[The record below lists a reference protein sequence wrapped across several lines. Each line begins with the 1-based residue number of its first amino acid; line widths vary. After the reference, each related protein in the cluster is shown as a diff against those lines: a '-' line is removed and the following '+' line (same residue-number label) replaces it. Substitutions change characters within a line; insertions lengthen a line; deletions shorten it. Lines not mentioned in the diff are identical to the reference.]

1 MKLSIRILLLFLC
14 LSKFVAIAG
23 NTQLKIIVFGDTND
37 PSIGQS
43 VTADIKSYK
52 KLATDIKAAVENDGV
67 RTTLDIYSG
76 DNCSYSQLNEYLNNL
91 SCEDDIILFIYNG
104 HGGRSHADESKY
116 PRMCLAS
123 SYESNWMKVSDLNE
137 RLRRKN
143 PRLMVVVTD
152 CCNSYYDRQ
161 RGSNESA
168 FGASI
173 NQYNGQGLRQ
183 LFLNNVGEVCITG
196 ASPGEYGWGG
206 TNGGMLSLSFINQ
219 IYKADSQEDSA
230 NWQDLI
236 QTVSDDTYN
245 TSLKYYN
252 YRLISNTQRP
262 VFDVSVREVDYNN
275 SIDNSDNINNDSNNV
290 NNTNDDVVSDANDN
304 GDFTDDNLYEDEEY
318 DEDDYNDDTSYNRS
332 FTNAFLLIL
341 LGILFLWIPKKL
353 DLSDTFSLVVR
364 IIGILFF
371 IGALMEFFN

>member
-1 MKLSIRILLLFLC
+1 
-14 LSKFVAIAG
+14 
-23 NTQLKIIVFGDTND
+23 
-37 PSIGQS
+37 
-43 VTADIKSYK
+43 
-52 KLATDIKAAVENDGV
+52 
-67 RTTLDIYSG
+67 
-76 DNCSYSQLNEYLNNL
+76 
-91 SCEDDIILFIYNG
+91 
-104 HGGRSHADESKY
+104 
-116 PRMCLAS
+116 
-123 SYESNWMKVSDLNE
+123 
-137 RLRRKN
+137 
-143 PRLMVVVTD
+143 
-152 CCNSYYDRQ
+152 
-161 RGSNESA
+161 
-168 FGASI
+168 
-173 NQYNGQGLRQ
+173 
-183 LFLNNVGEVCITG
+183 
-196 ASPGEYGWGG
+196 
-206 TNGGMLSLSFINQ
+206 MLSLSFINQ